1 MSEKLRT
8 QSTKS
13 NSLHIEKNDLEEKQN
28 DAQNQGITSTSEKK
42 EIQNIFSE
50 IERNKKE
57 NEI

>member
-28 DAQNQGITSTSEKK
+28 DAQNQGITSTNEKK
-42 EIQNIFSE
+42 ERQNIFSE